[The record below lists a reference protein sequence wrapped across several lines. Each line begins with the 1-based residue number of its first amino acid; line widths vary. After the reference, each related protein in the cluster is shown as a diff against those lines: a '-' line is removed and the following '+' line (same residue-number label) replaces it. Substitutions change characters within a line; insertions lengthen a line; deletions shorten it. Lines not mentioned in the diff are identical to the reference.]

1 MVQFLSA
8 LQIEVGVKHRV
19 VHGVAHDAMRL
30 WIQPLKKTKQNQNI
44 KNKDKDKHYI
54 YKTKTECKKT
64 VMLVRAGLDI
74 IAKITADSHRGLFFL
89 HLKH

>member
-30 WIQPLKKTKQNQNI
+30 WIQPLKKTKQNQ
-44 KNKDKDKHYI
+44 
-54 YKTKTECKKT
+54 TK
-64 VMLVRAGLDI
+64 L
-74 IAKITADSHRGLFFL
+74 
-89 HLKH
+89 LKQTG